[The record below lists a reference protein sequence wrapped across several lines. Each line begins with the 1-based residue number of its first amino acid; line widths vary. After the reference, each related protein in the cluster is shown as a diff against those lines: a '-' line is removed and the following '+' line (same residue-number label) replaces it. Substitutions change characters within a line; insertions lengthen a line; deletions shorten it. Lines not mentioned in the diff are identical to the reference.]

1 MARAAP
7 RRRHEHI
14 PAEEI
19 MMEKSIRRLREKVHG
34 KVSIEKAA
42 ALMLRFQMQYE
53 SVAKYIVLAMD
64 REDLQMNERDRQLL
78 NNPSI
83 QNIMRRIRM
92 NVPLPPEP
100 RQRDPMQDFDVQAAA
115 NGLRVLELTEQNLN
129 MFENLANNELPH
141 DDCQFACSVCD
152 SVWWRRVPQRKMVS
166 QCRRCKRKYQP
177 VPRDREW
184 GSGALFNCT
193 NCNNTFSGWGQMG
206 VPSPCYQ
213 CQVGVCPTRVQRP
226 KTHSAARPSGQQHS
240 CMAEDCYNRQGPGVT
255 GTHCV
260 HPRTLQVRRRRR
272 VLHAS
277 EPHIST
283 ASTVAT
289 CISQGSLV
297 EHEDVLIEQDLL
309 EEDENRHH

>member
-1 MARAAP
+1 
-7 RRRHEHI
+7 
-14 PAEEI
+14 
-19 MMEKSIRRLREKVHG
+19 MEKSIRRLREKVHG

-64 REDLQMNERDRQLL
+64 REVQRAFQRCFGIDPPISKSIRRWYRQFEETGCLCKGKSTGRPRTSEE
-78 NNPSI
+78 NV
-83 QNIMRRIRM
+83 RRIQ
-92 NVPLPPEP
+92 ET
-100 RQRDPMQDFDVQAAA
+100 A

-213 CQVGVCPTRVQRP
+213 CQAGVCPTRVQRP

>member
-83 QNIMRRIRM
+83 QT
-92 NVPLPPEP
+92 
-100 RQRDPMQDFDVQAAA
+100 AA

-213 CQVGVCPTRVQRP
+213 CQAGVCPTRVQRP

>member
-1 MARAAP
+1 
-7 RRRHEHI
+7 
-14 PAEEI
+14 
-19 MMEKSIRRLREKVHG
+19 
-34 KVSIEKAA
+34 
-42 ALMLRFQMQYE
+42 
-53 SVAKYIVLAMD
+53 
-64 REDLQMNERDRQLL
+64 
-78 NNPSI
+78 
-83 QNIMRRIRM
+83 M
-92 NVPLPPEP
+92 NVLLPPEP
-100 RQRDPMQDFDVQAAA
+100 RQRDPMQDFDVQTAA
-115 NGLRVLELTEQNLN
+115 NALRVLELTEQNLN
-129 MFENLANNELPH
+129 MFENLANNE
-141 DDCQFACSVCD
+141 
-152 SVWWRRVPQRKMVS
+152 RVPQRKKVS

-213 CQVGVCPTRVQRP
+213 CQAGVCPTRVQRP

-240 CMAEDCYNRQGPGVT
+240 CMAEDCYNRQGPGVP

-260 HPRTLQVRRRRR
+260 YPRTLQVRRRRR

-309 EEDENRHH
+309 EDENRHH

>member
-100 RQRDPMQDFDVQAAA
+100 RQRDPMQDFDVQ
-115 NGLRVLELTEQNLN
+115 
-129 MFENLANNELPH
+129 
-141 DDCQFACSVCD
+141 
-152 SVWWRRVPQRKMVS
+152 VS

-193 NCNNTFSGWGQMG
+193 NCNNTFSSGWGQMG

-213 CQVGVCPTRVQRP
+213 CQAGVCPTRVQRP

>member
-64 REDLQMNERDRQLL
+64 REVQHAFQRCFGIDPPISKSIRRWYRQFEEIGCLCKGKSTGRPRTSEE
-78 NNPSI
+78 NV
-83 QNIMRRIRM
+83 RRIQ
-92 NVPLPPEP
+92 ET
-100 RQRDPMQDFDVQAAA
+100 A

-193 NCNNTFSGWGQMG
+193 NCNNTFRLSAIKGTAFM
-206 VPSPCYQ
+206 CA
-213 CQVGVCPTRVQRP
+213 GVCPTRVQRP
-226 KTHSAARPSGQQHS
+226 KTHS
-240 CMAEDCYNRQGPGVT
+240 PGVT